1 MKNFILGHRFGS
13 IFGLMLTSCF
23 IVPPANGV
31 ENCPAILDHSFLQ
44 LNNHEPQNLC
54 DYKGKVILVVNSAS
68 YCGFT
73 RQYDGLEALYAKYKA
88 RGLVVLGFPS
98 NDFGAQEPGGDKEIA
113 KFCRLTYGVKFPMYS
128 KSHVVGPD
136 ANPLFKQL
144 AAITGQAPQWNFHKY
159 LIDKKGNVSSFNSET
174 EPNDPRLIAAIEKAL

>member
-1 MKNFILGHRFGS
+1 MMNFIPGGRFGMTV
-13 IFGLMLTSCF
+13 GLMLTSCF
-23 IVPPANGV
+23 VVPPAGAA
-31 ENCPAILDHSFLQ
+31 ENCPAVLDHSFPQ
-44 LNNHEPQNLC
+44 LTSHEMQNLC
-54 DYKGKVILVVNSAS
+54 DYRGRVLLIVNSAS

-88 RGLVVLGFPS
+88 QGFVVLGFPS

-128 KSHVVGPD
+128 KSHVVGPEV
-136 ANPLFKQL
+136 NPLFKQL
-144 AAITGQAPQWNFHKY
+144 AEITGQAPRWNFHKY
-159 LIDKKGNVSSFNSET
+159 LIDKQGRVTAFGSET